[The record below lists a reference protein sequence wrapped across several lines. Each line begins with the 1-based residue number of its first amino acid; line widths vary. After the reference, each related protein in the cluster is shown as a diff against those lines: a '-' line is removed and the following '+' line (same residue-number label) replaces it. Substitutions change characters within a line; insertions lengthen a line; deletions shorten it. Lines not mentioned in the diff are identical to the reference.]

1 MALYFGLPRD
11 IYIIA
16 LTEFVLAL
24 GRFVFPF
31 LSLLLT
37 QKLGLTI
44 GSQPLDLIH
53 CLAP

>member
-31 LSLLLT
+31 LSLLYSAT
-37 QKLGLTI
+37 V
-44 GSQPLDLIH
+44 SQDKSFN
-53 CLAP
+53 